1 MIRSSVIIFT
11 IAGIV
16 GITLAALGMRF
27 FIPFLSGMSVMVI
40 GILIE
45 SIIITI
51 KRKKRMKKREKLQNS
66 NVSA

>member
-27 FIPFLSGMSVMVI
+27 FISFFSGMSVMI
-40 GILIE
+40 LGILIE
-45 SIIITI
+45 GIVISR
-51 KRKKRMKKREKLQNS
+51 KRKKEAKFGNKAAN
-66 NVSA
+66 

>member
-27 FIPFLSGMSVMVI
+27 FISFFSGMSVMII

-45 SIIITI
+45 IIII
-51 KRKKRMKKREKLQNS
+51 NRKRKKEAKFS
-66 NVSA
+66 NKTVN

>member
-27 FIPFLSGMSVMVI
+27 FISFFSGMSVMI
-40 GILIE
+40 LGILIE

-51 KRKKRMKKREKLQNS
+51 KRKKKDEK
-66 NVSA
+66 A

>member
-16 GITLAALGMRF
+16 GITLAALGYQF
-27 FIPFLSGMSVMVI
+27 FISFFSGMSVMII

-51 KRKKRMKKREKLQNS
+51 KRKKRMKKRGKLQNS

>member
-27 FIPFLSGMSVMVI
+27 FISFFSGMSVMI
-40 GILIE
+40 LGILIE
-45 SIIITI
+45 SIVISR
-51 KRKKRMKKREKLQNS
+51 KRKKEAKFS
-66 NVSA
+66 NKTAK

>member
-27 FIPFLSGMSVMVI
+27 FISFFSGMSVMI
-40 GILIE
+40 LGILIE
-45 SIIITI
+45 SIVISR
-51 KRKKRMKKREKLQNS
+51 KRKKEAKFS
-66 NVSA
+66 NKTAN

>member
-27 FIPFLSGMSVMVI
+27 FISFFSGMSVMI
-40 GILIE
+40 LGILIE
-45 SIIITI
+45 GSVISR
-51 KRKKRMKKREKLQNS
+51 KRKKEAKFNNKTAN
-66 NVSA
+66 